1 MAHILL
7 IEDNPIDARLIQRF
21 IPGSVTWIDDGQ
33 KALWYLQSLEASRVE
48 NRPDL
53 VLLDLNLPKYN
64 GLEVLEAFRRSE
76 SAWHLPVFLLSSMP
90 SNEIADLA
98 RSQNLQ
104 AEAYIE
110 KPCGLAGFEQLAERV
125 LEVTDASFSAAR
137 TVAA

>member
-21 IPGSVTWIDDGQ
+21 IPGTVTWIDDGQ
-33 KALWYLQSLEASRVE
+33 KALWYLQSLEAGRVD
-48 NRPDL
+48 NSPDL
-53 VLLDLNLPKYN
+53 VLLDLNLPRYN
-64 GLEVLEAFRRSE
+64 GLEVLEAFRGSRS
-76 SAWHLPVFLLSSMP
+76 SWHLPVFLLSSMP

-98 RSQNLQ
+98 RASNLQ

-110 KPCGLAGFEQLAERV
+110 KPRGLTGFEQLATRIMEA
-125 LEVTDASFSAAR
+125 TDANFSEAK

>member
-7 IEDNPIDARLIQRF
+7 IEDNPIDARLMQRF
-21 IPGSVTWIDDGQ
+21 IPGTLTWIDDGQ
-33 KALWYLQSLEASRVE
+33 KALWYLQSLEAGRVD

-53 VLLDLNLPKYN
+53 ILLDMNLPKHD
-64 GLEVLEAFRRSE
+64 GLEVLEAFRNSE

-90 SNEIADLA
+90 SIEIADLA
-98 RSQNLQ
+98 RISNLQ

-110 KPCGLAGFEQLAERV
+110 KPSNLSGFEHLAIRV
-125 LEVTDASFSAAR
+125 TEAVDPNFSATR